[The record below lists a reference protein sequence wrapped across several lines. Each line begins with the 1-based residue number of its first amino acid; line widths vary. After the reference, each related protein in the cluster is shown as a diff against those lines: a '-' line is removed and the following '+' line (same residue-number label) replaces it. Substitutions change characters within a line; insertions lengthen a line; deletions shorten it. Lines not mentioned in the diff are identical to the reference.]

1 MSTPRRIQTAGFT
14 LAELIVATTLLSIVM
29 LAVYGA
35 FSGTMAAWRSGE
47 EDMDGFR
54 DVRLAM
60 DVMRREMQSIIPG
73 SQYLFEGGRDSLEFY
88 VSAPPLFLGDGS
100 GTRQLRVR
108 YHTERD
114 RDRGGLMLVRSEAPV
129 QSPLPPPP
137 PPPDEADAG
146 RTQVTAV
153 DLGRE
158 EQFYLVRDV
167 EAVTLEYYWMRPP
180 EPRPVEMPPVPV
192 EPIIKNSVQRELG
205 LPQGVRMQITVAD
218 PRSDAGTVT
227 FTQLVRFYGQTTPV
241 TEELL
246 LRLGVQ

>member
-1 MSTPRRIQTAGFT
+1 M
-14 LAELIVATTLLSIVM
+14 
-29 LAVYGA
+29 
-35 FSGTMAAWRSGE
+35 
-47 EDMDGFR
+47 
-54 DVRLAM
+54 
-60 DVMRREMQSIIPG
+60 
-73 SQYLFEGGRDSLEFY
+73 
-88 VSAPPLFLGDGS
+88 
-100 GTRQLRVR
+100 
-108 YHTERD
+108 
-114 RDRGGLMLVRSEAPV
+114 
-129 QSPLPPPP
+129 
-137 PPPDEADAG
+137 
-146 RTQVTAV
+146 TAV